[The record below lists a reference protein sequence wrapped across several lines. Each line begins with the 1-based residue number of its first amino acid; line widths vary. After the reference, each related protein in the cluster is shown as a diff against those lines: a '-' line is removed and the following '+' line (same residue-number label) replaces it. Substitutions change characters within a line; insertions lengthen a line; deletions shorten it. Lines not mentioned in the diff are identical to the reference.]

1 MMREDRAA
9 MTLLFEGFTPGRD
22 FGEAVLALDERLI
35 RRWVKL
41 YPQDAECL
49 PAVPEGM
56 LSVVV
61 MRAYIDRCGPR
72 PPGNVHTSQG
82 FQVHRM
88 PKAGDTVRTRMTCAG
103 AELKKGRGW
112 VTIASES
119 RDAAGTL
126 LFTGEMR
133 LIWAA

>member
-1 MMREDRAA
+1 

-22 FGEAVLALDERLI
+22 FGEAVLRLDERLV
-35 RRWVKL
+35 RRWIRL
-41 YPQDAECL
+41 FPRDAECL

-56 LSVVV
+56 VSVVI

-82 FQVHRM
+82 FHLRQM
-88 PKAGDTVRTRMTCAG
+88 PKIGDTLRTRMTCAS
-103 AELKKGRGW
+103 AETRKGRGW
-112 VTIASES
+112 VTIASET
-119 RDAAGTL
+119 RDEAGTI

>member
-1 MMREDRAA
+1 

-22 FGEAVLALDERLI
+22 FGEAVLRLDERLI

-56 LSVVV
+56 ASVVI

-72 PPGNVHTSQG
+72 PPGNVHTSQS
-82 FQVHRM
+82 FHMQQ
-88 PKAGDTVRTRMTCAG
+88 PLTLGDTLRTRMTCAA
-103 AELKKGRGW
+103 AEMKKGRGW
-112 VTIASES
+112 VTIGSET
-119 RDAAGTL
+119 RNDAGTV